1 MEKKARLLSFTQ
13 SVTHP
18 EHSLEDQ
25 ICYVAR
31 VSNPLNQSNTLN
43 NRKLINYLLTHK
55 HFSPLEMVSLCLE
68 VNTTRDISRQI
79 LRHRSMSFQE
89 FSQRYADPVS
99 HLSFES
105 REVRLQDVKNRQN
118 SISVLNDSTL
128 ENDFKEIQSEI
139 IEKSKELYQ
148 KALEKGIAK
157 EQARVLLPEG
167 LIKTRMYISGTLR
180 SWLHYIETRT
190 DPTTQKEHREIAIAC
205 ADEIGKVFPLIHNYV
220 SAAYKKE

>member
-1 MEKKARLLSFTQ
+1 MEKKVRLLSFTQ

-31 VSNPLNQSNTLN
+31 VSNPLNQSNNLN
-43 NRKLINYLLTHK
+43 NRKLINYLLINK
-55 HFSPLEMVSLCLE
+55 HFSPFEMVSICLE

-99 HLSFES
+99 NLSYES

-118 SISVLNDSTL
+118 SISVPMDSSV
-128 ENDFKEIQSEI
+128 ENDFKKIQDEI

-148 KALEKGIAK
+148 KALEKGIAR

-167 LIKTRMYISGTLR
+167 LIKTRIYVNGTLR

-190 DPTTQKEHREIAIAC
+190 DPTTQKEHREIALAC
-205 ADEIGKVFPLIHNYV
+205 ANEIGKVFPLINHYV
-220 SAAYKKE
+220 NAAYKKE